1 MCPEEHEVRPKGRK
15 STRTINLLNITN
27 DEKQKENRVADQF
40 CRGRDASQPD
50 APRTDPYVQ
59 DYCIRLLPR
68 MDSVEAHVRMRMQD
82 LRTRNPAVDQTQE
95 PLPSQPT
102 ALASSPKRT
111 VPAPDDLST
120 EAVKTIHVPGY
131 CMVVE
136 VTPYNRLQPG
146 PGRRDGFMPT
156 ASELLLELIEL
167 GGEPL
172 PDGLTMDDE
181 GACLPG
187 LPTDVGVSRPAE
199 LHHRPLAEP
208 SVRLSPHSAPIRQTC
223 RSSGLSVARIEVLLV
238 PVASVMRP
246 PDPTPSL
253 QPRYEL
259 SPLLRVG
266 PPQCSASVRS
276 PHGCD
281 RLGFSLNIRATGSC
295 SSAQQPASASRPL
308 YAGRRPLSHQAS
320 RGLVPGGLYA
330 RGFDDTYFLNDAS
343 SKGSLSFVSR
353 MLTCTGLYPRFSS
366 NAHHHGSLPQQ
377 LGSVWDLLLKA
388 DPEGPSLIYCAACH
402 AHGYLVHGELLIRV
416 LLQHTKTEEVKHLW
430 FSIASLLPVFGC
442 VTPEF
447 D

>member
-1 MCPEEHEVRPKGRK
+1 
-15 STRTINLLNITN
+15 
-27 DEKQKENRVADQF
+27 
-40 CRGRDASQPD
+40 
-50 APRTDPYVQ
+50 
-59 DYCIRLLPR
+59 
-68 MDSVEAHVRMRMQD
+68 
-82 LRTRNPAVDQTQE
+82 
-95 PLPSQPT
+95 
-102 ALASSPKRT
+102 
-111 VPAPDDLST
+111 
-120 EAVKTIHVPGY
+120 
-131 CMVVE
+131 
-136 VTPYNRLQPG
+136 
-146 PGRRDGFMPT
+146 
-156 ASELLLELIEL
+156 
-167 GGEPL
+167 
-172 PDGLTMDDE
+172 
-181 GACLPG
+181 
-187 LPTDVGVSRPAE
+187 

-223 RSSGLSVARIEVLLV
+223 RSSGLSGARIEVLLL

-253 QPRYEL
+253 QPHYEL

-276 PHGCD
+276 PHGCG

-295 SSAQQPASASRPL
+295 SSAQKPASASRPL

-320 RGLVPGGLYA
+320 RGLVTGGLHA
-330 RGFDDTYFLNDAS
+330 RGFDATYFLNDAS

-416 LLQHTKTEEVKHLW
+416 LVQHTE
-430 FSIASLLPVFGC
+430 A
-442 VTPEF
+442 
-447 D
+447 